1 MVNASLSITPL
12 FFSAHQVISLGT
24 LSNALQMLESM
35 TETFLYR
42 KKKRPVYR
50 VSVVMPILYCLVY
63 ENLYKIDYFCL
74 QMPPNSHCLPYPQFL
89 MKILPE
95 LLCVMR

>member
-42 KKKRPVYR
+42 KKKKDRFT
-50 VSVVMPILYCLVY
+50 VSR
-63 ENLYKIDYFCL
+63 L
-74 QMPPNSHCLPYPQFL
+74 QCQYY
-89 MKILPE
+89 IA
-95 LLCVMR
+95 